1 MTINR
6 PKSPG
11 RRRRTSQHSEEAQP
25 SEPLF
30 LNLLLPQCDSSGKS
44 KPSNAPLVYYAE
56 LPRTAASYAHRI
68 QRRKSPCHTTSEAE
82 ETENANVGCVT
93 VKSECGQLS
102 ISYNAGAVQET
113 GAPQVSAQT
122 ALPTVTCTPVCP
134 LPMVCAPLCY
144 YEVPQQTMMTMMT
157 PLPPP
162 TLMPPTPS
170 PSPFYRSASRRKSRR
185 ARSSSRRGRSKSRK
199 RQLPYTLSLALHG
212 EPGTVAST
220 QTEAQFEPPS
230 LYRRPTFI
238 SPKPSVSPKWP
249 AESPP
254 TRPIVQHKIVY
265 QKTVPCMEDNYC
277 VPCVPGV
284 YTELSSDGRF
294 LSHLP

>member
-1 MTINR
+1 MRTWASANDEKCCSCCRELDIS
-6 PKSPG
+6 SP
-11 RRRRTSQHSEEAQP
+11 P
-25 SEPLF
+25 
-30 LNLLLPQCDSSGKS
+30 
-44 KPSNAPLVYYAE
+44 

-82 ETENANVGCVT
+82 ENLIFAQFSTQRNETENANVGCVT